1 MADQQAQPAP
11 AAAAGVA
18 PAVIVGP
25 PVVIDRD
32 SSKIPT
38 FSSEP
43 TSDGIQAEY
52 WVDRIERLR
61 IINNWNDQQTVFHAI
76 NALRGDAI
84 HILKHFKFVDVR
96 AGSSWIA
103 FKPQFLKAFG
113 KVAQDTSNIANLF
126 VTQKA
131 AEPVPKYAHRVSV
144 TLDEFCTSL
153 STRPLDEPD
162 WTILTDPEMQA
173 LAADDRVVRFGTL
186 LVRHHTQL
194 IIHGLAKTMFINGL
208 DSKLQM
214 LVRQTNPTNLA
225 DAETQALKVQ
235 RDIKGPLDHVLGL
248 EKSGKGS
255 QAINFVKRGSNFR
268 GRGGYPIRG
277 RGKPMNGGASS
288 AANGNSKGTD
298 CWYCRLS
305 GHVQRDCRKRIARGA
320 PPVRR
325 PRTVQ
330 EITADDVLCQEIEPE
345 YDDQDDDHHDYDD
358 QLQDA
363 FTGHEE
369 EEHEELIQSLHLN

>member
-1 MADQQAQPAP
+1 MADQNP
-11 AAAAGVA
+11 AAAVA
-18 PAVIVGP
+18 AAPQVVVGP

-38 FSSEP
+38 FSSDVA
-43 TSDGIQAEY
+43 SDGIQAEY

-61 IINNWNDQQTVFHAI
+61 FVNNWNDQQTVFHAI
-76 NALRGDAI
+76 NALRGDAM
-84 HILKHFKFVDVR
+84 HILKHFKFVDER
-96 AGSSWIA
+96 AATSWAA

-113 KVAQDTSNIANLF
+113 KLAQDTSSIANLF

-153 STRPLDEPD
+153 SSRPLDEPD
-162 WTILTDPEMQA
+162 WSVLTDPELQA
-173 LAADDRVVRFGTL
+173 LVADDRVVRFGSL
-186 LVRHHTQL
+186 LVKHHARL

-208 DSKLQM
+208 DAKLQA

-225 DAETQALKVQ
+225 EAETNALKVQ
-235 RDIKGPLDHVLGL
+235 RDLKGPLDHVLGL
-248 EKSGKGS
+248 EKSGTKGS
-255 QAINFVKRGSNFR
+255 QAINFVKRGSSSR
-268 GRGGYPIRG
+268 GRGGYPHRG
-277 RGKPMNGGASS
+277 RGKPPNGGSHG
-288 AANGNSKGTD
+288 ANGANGSKTMD

-305 GHVQRDCRKRIARGA
+305 GHVQQDCRKRIARGA

-330 EITADDVLCQEIEPE
+330 EITTDDVMRQEIEPE
-345 YDDQDDDHHDYDD
+345 YDDQGDDHQDYDD
-358 QLQDA
+358 QLGEA
-363 FTGHEE
+363 FAGHED
-369 EEHEELIQSLHLN
+369 HEGQDELIQSLHLN